1 MQNPSL
7 HHHSEG
13 FYHTIERP
21 HADVKVQ
28 HEGIFSALAPSAAG
42 YNWILSPLTCRNAKW
57 YTMQKTA
64 PYRGNPYKKE
74 EYHELVDKYAVRK
87 HIKSVIG
94 EQYSFPLIGHWTRF
108 EDIDFSTLPESFV
121 IKCNHDS
128 GSVRVIKNKSALTKK
143 DIEELK
149 KHFTKRLRRDFYYA
163 GREYPYKGVK
173 PCILIEKYMSDE
185 KQEVSGLNDYKF
197 FCFNGVPKIVL
208 IVTDRATDCRYD
220 FYDMDFN
227 HLDLRYG
234 KGRDDDK
241 IQKPEFFDEMQE
253 VAAKLSKGI
262 PFVRMD
268 LYEVGGQVY
277 FGEYTFFD
285 GGGFQFLKPE
295 KWEYK
300 MGSWIN
306 LPID

>member
-1 MQNPSL
+1 MINIKKLIPRNIRGKVMYALSFLPDEPYIRLFYFATTGRKLNLKKPVTFEDKQQWLKL
-7 HHHSEG
+7 HD
-13 FYHTIERP
+13 R
-21 HADVKVQ
+21 
-28 HEGIFSALAPSAAG
+28 
-42 YNWILSPLTCRNAKW
+42 
-57 YTMQKTA
+57 
-64 PYRGNPYKKE
+64 KE
-74 EYHELVDKYAVRK
+74 EYHRLVDKYAVRG

-94 EQYSFPLIGHWTRF
+94 EKYSFPLIGKWKRF
-108 EDIDFSTLPESFV
+108 EDINFDELPESFV

-128 GSVRVIKNKSALTKK
+128 GSVRVIKNKSSLTEK
-143 DIEELK
+143 DVEELR
-149 KHFTKRLRRDFYYA
+149 KHFNKRLSQDFYYA

-173 PCILIEKYMSDE
+173 PCLLIEKYMTDD
-185 KQEVSGLNDYKF
+185 KQELSSLNDYKF
-197 FCFNGVPKIVL
+197 FCFHGEPKIVL
-208 IVTDRATDCRYD
+208 IVTDRAIDCRYD

-234 KGRDDDK
+234 RGRDDDF
-241 IQKPEFFDEMQE
+241 IQKPEFFDEMKE
-253 VAAKLSKGI
+253 IAAKLSKGI

-285 GGGFQFLKPE
+285 GGGFQFLEPE

-300 MGSWIN
+300 MGSWIK